1 MLLILRF
8 MFTFSLL
15 KKFTKEKLYG
25 ASHSFCD
32 TILQEKGALFFFFFF
47 NQLLLQ
53 SILGP
58 LRDAACSFPRWRGGL
73 LLMLLF
79 GVFSTKLKECSCLIA
94 LLMSLG
100 PSPGELLEV
109 YERVPAS

>member
-32 TILQEKGALFFFFFF
+32 TILQEKGAPFFFFF

-58 LRDAACSFPRWRGGL
+58 LRDAATLQVKSN
-73 LLMLLF
+73 
-79 GVFSTKLKECSCLIA
+79 A
-94 LLMSLG
+94 
-100 PSPGELLEV
+100 PSSEPFV
-109 YERVPAS
+109 KH